1 LYLIKKFQ
9 RLKDEERKQLGW
21 DIKRSLAKIND
32 IKISANYGIIKQN
45 KGY

>member
-1 LYLIKKFQ
+1 VTVVTFYEFS
-9 RLKDEERKQLGW
+9 KDEERKQLGW
-21 DIKRSLAKIND
+21 DIKRSLPKIND